1 MYRTKNYIEK
11 ELTDIK
17 REIDIISE
25 MMPDTERIFLGDGD
39 ALNINTQNMVSI
51 LNYLY
56 QKFPNLKR
64 VSCYAMPKNLIQKKE
79 EELKS
84 LYESGLTMLYVGI
97 ESGNDEILKKITKGA
112 TSHTIIKGCQK
123 AKDQGFVLSCMVI
136 LGLGGKTYTY
146 QHIKDTANVISKVS
160 PHYVGALNLQIEK
173 PLYEEFMTKF
183 QEPFSLLDDIEIL
196 DELERLISQIVP
208 ISPII
213 FRSNHASNVYSLGG
227 TLPLESNK
235 LIETINRLKSNP
247 SLLKPK
253 VLRRF

>member
-1 MYRTKNYIEK
+1 
-11 ELTDIK
+11 
-17 REIDIISE
+17 
-25 MMPDTERIFLGDGD
+25 
-39 ALNINTQNMVSI
+39 
-51 LNYLY
+51 
-56 QKFPNLKR
+56 
-64 VSCYAMPKNLIQKKE
+64 
-79 EELKS
+79 
-84 LYESGLTMLYVGI
+84 
-97 ESGNDEILKKITKGA
+97 
-112 TSHTIIKGCQK
+112 
-123 AKDQGFVLSCMVI
+123 
-136 LGLGGKTYTY
+136 
-146 QHIKDTANVISKVS
+146 
-160 PHYVGALNLQIEK
+160 VGALNLQIEK